1 MLCPVLAQH
10 PAREEPH
17 PSNVAAARVNVEGL
31 TKRYTTG
38 ATELVALDAVDLAV
52 DAGAFVAIV
61 GPSGSG
67 KSTLLHLLGAMDD
80 ADSGTIRVDAEEVS
94 RLSSSAEVGYRRRIG
109 FVFQRFHLLP
119 ALTVLDNV
127 AAPLLPYR
135 TEFDK
140 LKRARELLGAV
151 GLAGREKAMPSELSG
166 GQQQRVAL
174 ARALM
179 NDPVLLLADEP
190 TGNLDSQTGGEIM
203 DLLVDLH
210 KRQPMTVLVATHD
223 QVIASRCD
231 RIVRLFDGRI
241 VDDVTVNPAASEHV
255 LERISRIEG

>member
-1 MLCPVLAQH
+1 MLAFVLAQYQAH
-10 PAREEPH
+10 RTN
-17 PSNVAAARVNVEGL
+17 SVAAARVEIEGL

-38 ATELVALDAVDLAV
+38 GTELVALDAVDLVV

-67 KSTLLHLLGAMDD
+67 KSTLLHLIGAMDTAD
-80 ADSGTIRVDAEEVS
+80 AGTIRVDEAEVS
-94 RLSSSAEVGYRRRIG
+94 RLAASAQVGYRRRIG

-119 ALTVLDNV
+119 ALSVLDNV

-135 TEFDK
+135 TDFDK
-140 LKRARELLGAV
+140 LERARELLEAV
-151 GLAGREKAMPSELSG
+151 GLAGRENALPSELSG
-166 GQQQRVAL
+166 GQQQRVAI

-179 NDPVLLLADEP
+179 NNPVLLLADEP
-190 TGNLDSQTGGEIM
+190 TGNLDSQTGGEII
-203 DLLVDLH
+203 DLLLDLRERH
-210 KRQPMTVLVATHD
+210 AMTMLVATHD

-231 RIVRLFDGRI
+231 RIVRLLDGRI
-241 VDDVTVNPAASEHV
+241 VDDVTVDPSAHERV

>member
-1 MLCPVLAQH
+1 MLAFVLAQH
-10 PAREEPH
+10 QGDKDRH
-17 PSNVAAARVNVEGL
+17 PGTGAAARIEVAGL
-31 TKRYTTG
+31 TKRYLTG
-38 ATELVALDAVDLAV
+38 GAELVALDAVDLAV
-52 DAGAFVAIV
+52 EAGAFVAIV

-80 ADSGTIRVDAEEVS
+80 ADSGTIQVDGEEVS
-94 RLSSSAEVGYRRRIG
+94 RLSSSAQVGYRRRIG

-119 ALTVLDNV
+119 ALTVIDNV

-135 TEFDK
+135 TDFDK
-140 LKRARELLGAV
+140 LERARELLDAV
-151 GLAGREKAMPSELSG
+151 GLVGREQALPSELSG
-166 GQQQRVAL
+166 GQQQRVAI

-190 TGNLDSQTGGEIM
+190 TGNLDSQTGGEIL
-203 DLLVDLH
+203 DLLLDL
-210 KRQPMTVLVATHD
+210 RERRAMTILVATHD

-241 VDDVTVNPAASEHV
+241 VDDVVVNPSAHERV

>member
-1 MLCPVLAQH
+1 MFCQVLAQH
-10 PAREEPH
+10 RASEESH
-17 PSNVAAARVNVEGL
+17 PSTVAAARVEVEGL

-38 ATELVALDAVDLAV
+38 GSELIALDAVDLVV
-52 DAGAFVAIV
+52 DPGAFVAIV

-80 ADSGTIRVDAEEVS
+80 ADSGAIRVDAEEVS
-94 RLSSSAEVGYRRRIG
+94 RLSSSAQVAYRRRIG

-135 TEFDK
+135 TKFDK
-140 LKRARELLGAV
+140 LERARELLAAV
-151 GLAGREKAMPSELSG
+151 GLTGREKALPSELSG
-166 GQQQRVAL
+166 GQQQRVAI

-179 NDPVLLLADEP
+179 NAPVLLLADEP
-190 TGNLDSQTGGEIM
+190 TGNLDSQTGAEIM
-203 DLLVDLH
+203 DLLLDL
-210 KRQPMTVLVATHD
+210 RERRAMTILVATHD

-241 VDDVTVNPAASEHV
+241 VDDVVVSPSASARV